1 MKRKSPL
8 CLTTRITAAGLGA
21 AVGLA
26 SHQAAAAPGD
36 PHTVEA
42 PDDDPVSSA
51 GEWTPQDEK
60 KRRAWVYTAIAGVGL
75 VAVGGAMSIAG
86 RVMVVRGPKKLGE
99 LRGTNGELPVDSKE
113 RVSAIRTTKA
123 GFVSL
128 YAGMGVIALGAV
140 MAAVGGAK
148 ARKLRRQKS
157 QMAWGIA
164 PDRHGAHVSMGVR
177 F

>member
-1 MKRKSPL
+1 M
-8 CLTTRITAAGLGA
+8 
-21 AVGLA
+21 VGLT
-26 SHQAAAAPGD
+26 SFQAAAAPDD

-42 PDDDPVSSA
+42 PPDDPPPA
-51 GEWTPQDEK
+51 GEWTPQHEK

-86 RVMVVRGPKKLGE
+86 RVMAVRGPKKLDE
-99 LRGTNGELPVDSKE
+99 LRGPNGELPVDSKE
-113 RVSAIRTTKA
+113 RVHAIRTTKA

-128 YAGMGVIALGAV
+128 YAGMGVIAVGAL
-140 MAAVGGAK
+140 MAGLGGAK

-164 PDRHGAHVSMGVR
+164 PSRHGAHVSMGVR

>member
-8 CLTTRITAAGLGA
+8 SPKTRIAAAGLGA
-21 AVGLA
+21 VVGLT
-26 SHQAAAAPGD
+26 SVQAAAAPGD

-42 PDDDPVSSA
+42 PDEAPQGD
-51 GEWTPQDEK
+51 EWTPQHEK

-75 VAVGGAMSIAG
+75 VAVGGAMAIAG
-86 RVMVVRGPKKLGE
+86 RVMAVRGPKKLSD

-113 RVSAIRTTKA
+113 RVQAIRTTKA

-128 YAGMGVIALGAV
+128 YAGMGVVALGAV
-140 MAAVGGAK
+140 MASLGGAK

-164 PDRHGAHVSMGVR
+164 PSRHGAHVSMGVR